1 MILEPNVPNS
11 VRNWAR
17 CQVNLRRWEAILKQW
32 CAGEPVG
39 MGEHFLLLK
48 EGRENFIEKV
58 VKPKT
63 PRLER
68 RCRRY
73 RAIARA
79 IEARVDPRQY
89 LLGKREMPE
98 LIGSTLHYSQNHAEV
113 FETLF
118 YSSRDGEQLFTH
130 GDLNGLDALDLLAR
144 GFGRGWE
151 DLRRRMCC
159 FRAR

>member
-17 CQVNLRRWEAILKQW
+17 CQVEIHGAEYVLARWN
-32 CAGEPVG
+32 AGEAAR
-39 MGEHFLLLK
+39 MCEHWLLK
-48 EGRENFIEKV
+48 SEGREKFIEKV
-58 VKPKT
+58 VKIKS

-89 LLGKREMPE
+89 LLGKREVPE

-113 FETLF
+113 FETLL

-130 GDLNGLDALDLLAR
+130 GDPNGLDALDLLAR
-144 GFGRGWE
+144 GFGRS
-151 DLRRRMCC
+151 RPQSR
-159 FRAR
+159 